1 MVVIYL
7 NYRSLPDTFASL
19 YILFRMNF
27 CVCGLVLILIFF
39 PQAVIS
45 LVDQTGREKVK
56 LHVDD

>member
-7 NYRSLPDTFASL
+7 NSCSLPDTFASL
-19 YILFRMNF
+19 HILFRMNF
-27 CVCGLVLILIFF
+27 CVCVSVLILIFF

>member
-19 YILFRMNF
+19 HILFGMIF